1 VERGGVNHP
10 ADLRIVHATASYAV
24 VEKPSGLLSVP
35 GKGPRKQDCVVSRAR
50 TLFPHAAGPM
60 VVHRLDMETSGLLVV
75 GLTPEA
81 QRALSMQ
88 FEQRTPEKAY
98 TALLD
103 GIVARDTG
111 EVNLPVRADIER
123 RPIQIVDHVHGR
135 AALTRFRVLAREID
149 RTRMRFEPVTG
160 RAHQLR
166 VHAATPA
173 AQGGLGAPILG
184 DVLYGRGITPDAA
197 RLMLHACELSF
208 LDPDS
213 GRRVAFESPAPF

>member
-1 VERGGVNHP
+1 MSGEGLSVVC
-10 ADLRIVHATASYAV
+10 ATAEYAV

-35 GKGPRKQDCVVSRAR
+35 GKGPHKQDCVVSRAR
-50 TLFPHAAGPM
+50 TLFPLATGPM

-75 GLTPEA
+75 GLTPAA
-81 QRALSMQ
+81 QRSLSMQ

-98 TALLD
+98 VALLD
-103 GIVARDTG
+103 GIIPHDTG
-111 EVNLPVRADIER
+111 EVNLPVRADIDR

-149 RTRMRFEPVTG
+149 RTRIRFEPVTG

-166 VHAATPA
+166 VHAATPVE
-173 AQGGLGAPILG
+173 QGGLGAPILG
-184 DVLYGRGITPDAA
+184 DVLYGRGITPDAP

-208 LDPDS
+208 HDPAT
-213 GRRVAFESPAPF
+213 GRRVAFVSPAPF